1 VTALFERLL
10 ILALAWGALAF
21 GAVYPW
27 AYWPLAI
34 VSAAL
39 GVYSLVRTRGWKD
52 QRIRTVAFALGAVAV
67 AMVIQLVALP
77 YSLVLKLSPALD
89 QFFRE
94 YALFY
99 HPASLHSLSLSW
111 TSTLVVLALFVAFSL
126 LLLGLI
132 SGISSVSSDWLIHQI
147 MGLGLA
153 LAVVGIVQKAFPI
166 AAGGSTLVYG
176 FWEPR
181 FASSSPFGPFINRN
195 HFAGWMVMALPLV
208 VGYSC
213 AVLTQVVAGRGL
225 RLGALLRWMTTVEA
239 SRFLHVL
246 FCALLMGMSLVV
258 TGSRSGIAAFA
269 VAMTVFV
276 VLAVRRF
283 HTRRARLLVAG
294 YLGVILLGAVAWAG
308 TDHTIGRFILARTD
322 SSGGGRLGA
331 WTDALNIIQDFPIFG
346 TGMGTFGQAMLVYQT
361 ASRPVMYFQAHN
373 EYLQVAAEG
382 GALVLVPAAIAIAVV
397 LMGVRRRVFNGQ
409 DDEVTGWLRIGA
421 VAGLAGIAAQ
431 SLVEFSLQMPG
442 NTVLF
447 VVLLAI
453 ALHRGRGTRESRESS
468 RERRGS
474 ERVAYRV

>member
-1 VTALFERLL
+1 
-10 ILALAWGALAF
+10 
-21 GAVYPW
+21 
-27 AYWPLAI
+27 
-34 VSAAL
+34 
-39 GVYSLVRTRGWKD
+39 
-52 QRIRTVAFALGAVAV
+52 
-67 AMVIQLVALP
+67 MVVQLVALP

-89 QFFRE
+89 HFFRE

-111 TSTLVVLALFVAFSL
+111 TSTLVALALFVAFSL

-132 SGISSVSSDWLIHQI
+132 SGISSMSSDWLIHQI

-225 RLGALLRWMTTVEA
+225 RVGALLRWMTTVEA

-269 VAMTVFV
+269 VAITVFV
-276 VLAVRRF
+276 VLAMRRF

-331 WTDALNIIQDFPIFG
+331 WTDTLNIIKDFPIFG

-382 GALVLVPAAIAIAVV
+382 GALVLVPAAIAAVV
-397 LMGVRRRVFNGQ
+397 VSHGRSASRVQRSRR
-409 DDEVTGWLRIGA
+409 
-421 VAGLAGIAAQ
+421 
-431 SLVEFSLQMPG
+431 
-442 NTVLF
+442 
-447 VVLLAI
+447 
-453 ALHRGRGTRESRESS
+453 
-468 RERRGS
+468 
-474 ERVAYRV
+474 